1 MDTFTT
7 NSIAEEGNDV
17 QMRNFATAILTD
29 LDDAGTGVVGTAPTD
44 MQVFFGYGDK
54 VQKHDN
60 FESYF
65 GSGPK
70 HLDRKA
76 RGKAIAMA
84 FARLPVKKVTGCCA
98 TQRNTLLEALPR
110 YACRGWACPLCWA
123 GKHDL
128 CGADQVMR
136 RIGSVHYDEKCPMDI
151 CISVAE
157 NLAMQILDAL
167 DAEII
172 AKENAESAKARAKRA
187 ETI

>member
-1 MDTFTT
+1 MDAFTT
-7 NSIAEEGNDV
+7 SPVGQYPEEYASHVICNTFVAYGKRVKDHHK
-17 QMRNFATAILTD
+17 FAA
-29 LDDAGTGVVGTAPTD
+29 
-44 MQVFFGYGDK
+44 
-54 VQKHDN
+54 
-60 FESYF
+60 YF
-65 GSGPK
+65 GSGPE

-76 RGKAIAMA
+76 RGKAIARA
-84 FARLPVKKVTGCCA
+84 FALLPVPKVTGCCA
-98 TQRNTLLEALPR
+98 TQKNILLEALPR

-172 AKENAESAKARAKRA
+172 AKEEAERAKARAKSVKRT
-187 ETI
+187 ESI